1 MTDKVQVKK
10 RRRRVGCLP
19 VVLILIV
26 APIIAWKVLEH
37 RFRLWLIPED
47 LGVWWISYAE
57 QESWGFGPGGNE
69 TSVIIYALPEEA
81 ARATSASG
89 AAYLNQLDSAAR
101 PPRDRHNMFGEW
113 KPTPVLEGELGKR
126 ANLAG
131 YLNRYG
137 FGIRINR
144 GIETYI
150 NSVISSPGSFYA
162 YGRIGVA
169 IVDPSERKVVFLH
182 SG

>member
-1 MTDKVQVKK
+1 
-10 RRRRVGCLP
+10 
-19 VVLILIV
+19 
-26 APIIAWKVLEH
+26 
-37 RFRLWLIPED
+37 
-47 LGVWWISYAE
+47 
-57 QESWGFGPGGNE
+57 
-69 TSVIIYALPEEA
+69 
-81 ARATSASG
+81 
-89 AAYLNQLDSAAR
+89 
-101 PPRDRHNMFGEW
+101 MFGEW
-113 KPTPVLEGELGKR
+113 KPSPVLEGELVKR
-126 ANLAG
+126 DNLAG